1 MGDRPRH
8 GDWWLASDGKWYPPE
23 LSPSEEAVA
32 PTPERSEQSGPV
44 HRLTTVLATS
54 LSVTSALFGGAAYWA
69 LRYGSALKEF
79 SGDISDFDRESLAPT
94 ELAWAG
100 WTAFALL
107 MLAASGVLL
116 IVWAFRVS
124 KILDF
129 REPEGRRW
137 RGWWVIGGWFIPFA
151 NLVLPKLM
159 FNELE
164 RVAQVP
170 VDGLPVGDRWRAFS
184 QSRLSDAWWFL
195 WLAGVLPSQIVQLSV
210 GDPGRDA
217 ARLSTIVNA
226 SAFSYVMFVGAGL
239 LLAMLVRRIEQ
250 LLRN

>member
-1 MGDRPRH
+1 MADRPRH
-8 GDWWLASDGKWYPPE
+8 DDWWLASDGKWYPPE
-23 LSPSEEAVA
+23 LSPGAETAAVDPA
-32 PTPERSEQSGPV
+32 RHDGGGPV

-54 LSVTSALFGGAAYWA
+54 LSLTSALFAGAAYSA
-69 LRYGSALKEF
+69 LRYGAALQEF
-79 SGDISDFDRESLAPT
+79 SGDISDFDQESLAPT

-100 WTAFALL
+100 WTASALL

-116 IVWAFRVS
+116 ITWAFRVS
-124 KILDF
+124 KILDL

-137 RGWWVIGGWFIPFA
+137 RGGWVIGGWFIPFA

-170 VDGLPVGDRWRAFS
+170 NDGLAVGDRWRSLS
-184 QSRLSDAWWFL
+184 QSRLSDAWWLL

-217 ARLSTIVNA
+217 ASLSRIVNA
-226 SAFSYVMFVGAGL
+226 SAFSYVMFVGAGV